1 MAVGEDGPIIAQGNP
16 VSHALHLVVHLCP
29 PQTEQERKGG
39 EGREGERQRE
49 KKNVHRNYYPS
60 RGK

>member
-49 KKNVHRNYYPS
+49 KKKCTS
-60 RGK
+60 